1 MSTISSITTP
11 LAQIFRPTTLNDVVG
26 QSAIEQVKAVADT
39 ELSLLFYGPPG
50 CGKTTTAGIIAAEQ
64 RRALIAVNGTDLSM
78 PDLKKRIKTA
88 GTSNPSDPDGP
99 APLVYLD
106 EIHYLNTKQQ
116 DVLLPMIE
124 NGTIRLIASTAE
136 NPWHSLNKAL
146 ISRLCV
152 IQFMPVDAAAM
163 SQALIDCGNQ
173 VGLDVCKTAA
183 NRISELSGG
192 DMRRALNILQMAA
205 TTPINNEPV
214 SSTITQ
220 LNVDNVVSRDM
231 PQGPTDVHGDSH
243 YTLISAL
250 HKSIRGSDPDAAVFY
265 LMRLIDAGDIEAPMR
280 RLPVIACEDIG
291 LADPNAI
298 VLTHACIETAR
309 RLGLP
314 EATKPLVEA
323 TIYLACALKSS
334 SNEATSDA
342 ALADIKQGL
351 GRVTPS
357 YIASEHA
364 PGYVWPQDR
373 PRHWADQQYLPDDIA
388 THRYYIP
395 GDNPTEQQM
404 CKRLDAVR
412 TLIDKSQMTDHP
424 RP

>member
-152 IQFMPVDAAAM
+152 IQFMPVDAVAM
-163 SQALIDCGNQ
+163 SQNLINIGSK

-205 TTPINNEPV
+205 TTPINTEPV

-220 LNVDNVVSRDM
+220 LTVDNVVSRDM

-364 PGYVWPQDR
+364 PGYVWPQDK

>member
-78 PDLKKRIKTA
+78 PDLKKRIKAA

-124 NGTIRLIASTAE
+124 NDTIRLIASTAE

-152 IQFMPVDAAAM
+152 IQFMPVNAVAM
-163 SQALIDCGNQ
+163 SQNLINIGSK

-205 TTPINNEPV
+205 TTPINTEPV
-214 SSTITQ
+214 SPIITQ
-220 LNVDNVVSRDM
+220 LNVDNVISHDM
-231 PQGPTDVHGDSH
+231 PQNPTDLHGDSH

-314 EATKPLVEA
+314 EATKP
-323 TIYLACALKSS
+323 
-334 SNEATSDA
+334 
-342 ALADIKQGL
+342 
-351 GRVTPS
+351 
-357 YIASEHA
+357 
-364 PGYVWPQDR
+364 
-373 PRHWADQQYLPDDIA
+373 
-388 THRYYIP
+388 
-395 GDNPTEQQM
+395 
-404 CKRLDAVR
+404 
-412 TLIDKSQMTDHP
+412 
-424 RP
+424 

>member
-1 MSTISSITTP
+1 MSNISSITTP
-11 LAQIFRPTTLNDVVG
+11 LSQIFRPTTLNDVVG

-50 CGKTTTAGIIAAEQ
+50 CGKTTTAGIIAKEQ
-64 RRALIAVNGTDLSM
+64 NRALIAVNGTDLSM
-78 PDLKKRIKTA
+78 PDLKKRIKAAST
-88 GTSNPSDPDGP
+88 SDPDGP

-152 IQFMPVDAAAM
+152 IQFMPVDATAM

-205 TTPINNEPV
+205 TTPINNEPM
-214 SSTITQ
+214 SPIITR
-220 LNVDNVVSRDM
+220 LTVDNVISRDM
-231 PQGPTDVHGDSH
+231 PQNPTDLHGDSH

-298 VLTHACIETAR
+298 ILTHACVETAR

-373 PRHWADQQYLPDDIA
+373 PRHWADQQYLPDDVA

-404 CKRLDAVR
+404 HKRLDAVR
-412 TLIDKSQMTDHP
+412 TIIDESQMTDHP

>member
-1 MSTISSITTP
+1 MSTISSIATP
-11 LAQIFRPTTLNDVVG
+11 LTQIFRPTTLNDVVG

-50 CGKTTTAGIIAAEQ
+50 CGKTTTAQIIAAEQ
-64 RRALIAVNGTDLSM
+64 NRALIAVNGTDLSM
-78 PDLKKRIKTA
+78 PDLKKRIKA
-88 GTSNPSDPDGP
+88 ANASDPDGP

-116 DVLLPMIE
+116 DVLLPMVE

-152 IQFMPVDAAAM
+152 IQFMPIDAAAM
-163 SQALIDCGNQ
+163 SQALIDCGKQ

-205 TTPINNEPV
+205 TTPINNDPV
-214 SSTITQ
+214 SPTITQ

-231 PQGPTDVHGDSH
+231 PQNPTDLHGDSH

-298 VLTHACIETAR
+298 VLTHACVETAR

-334 SNEATSDA
+334 TNEATSDA

-373 PRHWADQQYLPDDIA
+373 PRHWADQQYLPDDVA

-404 CKRLDAVR
+404 YKRLDAVR
-412 TLIDKSQMTDHP
+412 TIVDKSQMTDHP